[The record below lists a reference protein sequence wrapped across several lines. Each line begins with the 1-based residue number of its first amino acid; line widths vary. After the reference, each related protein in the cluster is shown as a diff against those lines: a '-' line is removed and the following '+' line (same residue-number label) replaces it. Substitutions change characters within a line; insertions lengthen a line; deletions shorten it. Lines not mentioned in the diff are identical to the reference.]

1 MEGCLRCSG
10 RAVPYSGGGVTPIT
24 LTPNFTFPQDASGLS
39 NQTMTASAPISMD
52 DLVNGLVFIQNGTI
66 EWHVV
71 LDTSTNLYHLS
82 NGSQTENEVQ
92 LSSDGL
98 TITFGSS
105 INHGQPFTGFT
116 FNA

>member
-1 MEGCLRCSG
+1 
-10 RAVPYSGGGVTPIT
+10 
-24 LTPNFTFPQDASGLS
+24 
-39 NQTMTASAPISMD
+39 MTASAPISMN
-52 DLVNGLVFIQNGTI
+52 DLVNGLVLIQNGTT

-82 NGSQTENEVQ
+82 NVSETENEVQ

-105 INHGQPFTGFT
+105 TTHGLPFTGFT